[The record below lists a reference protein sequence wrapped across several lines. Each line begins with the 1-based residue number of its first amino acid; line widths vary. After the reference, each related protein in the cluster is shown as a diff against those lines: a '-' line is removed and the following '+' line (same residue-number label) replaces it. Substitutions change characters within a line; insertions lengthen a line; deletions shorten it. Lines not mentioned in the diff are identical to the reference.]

1 MQNTTV
7 NPKDDVRWLY
17 TFKGISLVSIVKE
30 NTPFIPSESRPS
42 AQKLLE
48 VLTPTRVVAK
58 MFSEKEVAW
67 GNFGALVG
75 QCPLGTQGNDKEN
88 EKCVYPIAIGA
99 RGLMFASVPLD
110 RLAQKKDVGPP
121 SIFIFSYL

>member
-1 MQNTTV
+1 MDLKN
-7 NPKDDVRWLY
+7 DVGWFY

-30 NTPFIPSESRPS
+30 NALSSGESKPSTPKS
-42 AQKLLE
+42 LE
-48 VLTPTRVVAK
+48 VLTPKRVVPK

-75 QCPLGTQGNDKEN
+75 QCPLGAQGNNKEN
-88 EKCVYPIAIGA
+88 GRCGYPIAIGA

-110 RLAQKKDVGPP
+110 KLAQKQSV
-121 SIFIFSYL
+121 